1 MGALLP
7 LDRFSRRRF
16 LNTGVASFLFPTALA
31 RAQGVPPNGSA
42 NPALPPDDAARIAA
56 GKDAA
61 NHLTIDATING
72 KGPFHFVVDTGADRS
87 VIAEDVASLLGLLHE
102 RQVLVEGVVRTITA
116 QTVHLDNLSFGPVS
130 RDNLNVPV
138 LPRGLLGADGYLG
151 LDAVD
156 GYRVTLDFKNRALEI
171 TQPRHAQLLNWN
183 PPNEALV
190 PVVGRFGH
198 LRSLK
203 CRADGVR
210 TTAFIDTGAEVSVG
224 NAKLLEALMDISP
237 TYLRPE
243 TVPLTGITGGV
254 VRGNLTTVNKI
265 HLNSLVFDG
274 CNIIIADLQIFEL
287 WGLSDTPAL
296 LIGMN
301 FLRQFSRVSIDYGRK
316 ELRFELAKLVVAL
329 RA

>member
-16 LNTGVASFLFPTALA
+16 VNTAVASFLFPTALA
-31 RAQGVPPNGSA
+31 RAQDIPPNGPA

-61 NHLTIDATING
+61 NHLTINVTING
-72 KGPFHFVVDTGADRS
+72 RGPFRFVIDTGADRS
-87 VIAEDVASLLGLLHE
+87 VIAEDVAVMLGLLHD
-102 RQVLVEGVVRTITA
+102 RRVLVEGVVRTIPA
-116 QTVHLDNLSFGPVS
+116 RTVRLDNLSFGPVS
-130 RDNLNVPV
+130 RENLNVPI
-138 LPRGLLGADGYLG
+138 LPRDLLGADGYLG

-156 GYRVTLDFKNRALEI
+156 GYRVTFDFKNRELEI
-171 TQPRHAQLLNWN
+171 AQPRQQQLIGWN
-183 PPNEALV
+183 PPSEALV
-190 PVVGRFGH
+190 RVNGHDGH
-198 LRSLK
+198 LRSVN

-224 NAKLLEALMDISP
+224 NGKLFEALMNISP
-237 TYLRPE
+237 TYLKME

-254 VRGNLTTVNKI
+254 VQGNITTIDRI
-265 HLNSLVFDG
+265 HLNSLTLDG
-274 CNIIIADLQIFEL
+274 CNIVIADLQIFRL

-301 FLRQFSRVSIDYGRK
+301 FLRQFAQVSIDYGRK
-316 ELRFELAKLVVAL
+316 ELRFELARLVVAQ
-329 RA
+329 RT

>member
-1 MGALLP
+1 MGALVP

-16 LNTGVASFLFPTALA
+16 VNTGVASFLFPTALA
-31 RAQGVPPNGSA
+31 RAQSIPPNGPP

-72 KGPFHFVVDTGADRS
+72 KGPFRFVVDTGADRS
-87 VIAEDVASLLGLLHE
+87 VIAEDVAGLLGLLHQ
-102 RQVLVEGVVRTITA
+102 RQVFVEGVVRTITA

-130 RDNLNVPV
+130 RDNLDVPI
-138 LPRGLLGADGYLG
+138 LPRVLLDADGYLG

-171 TQPRHAQLLNWN
+171 TQPRHARLMSWN
-183 PPNEALV
+183 PPAEALV
-190 PVVGRFGH
+190 PVVGRLGH
-198 LRSLK
+198 LRSVR

-210 TTAFIDTGAEVSVG
+210 TTAFIDTGAQVSVG
-224 NAKLLEALMDISP
+224 NVKLLEALMDISP
-237 TYLRPE
+237 TYLKLG

-254 VRGNLTTVNKI
+254 VQGNVTTVNRVQ
-265 HLNSLVFDG
+265 LDSLVFDG
-274 CNIIIADLQIFEL
+274 CNIVIADLQIFKL